1 MIETAECINT
11 IVESKLSREG
21 YDADEENSLLD
32 ILNLIGFSK
41 LFEKDF
47 KNHANNWI
55 LELTKPSRR
64 FKKITESD
72 LTINI
77 AAPIVTVIEPPK
89 TNNYEFD
96 WSEYEEYK
104 KLQTKSL

>member
-1 MIETAECINT
+1 MLETAECINT
-11 IVESKLSREG
+11 IIEKKLSREG
-21 YDADEENSLLD
+21 YDADEENTLLD

-41 LFEKDF
+41 LFEKDY

-55 LELTKPSRR
+55 TELTKPSRR

-72 LTINI
+72 LALNI
-77 AAPIVTVIEPPK
+77 VIPITPVIEPPK

-96 WSEYEEYK
+96 WSEYEESK
-104 KLQTKSL
+104 KLQTKS